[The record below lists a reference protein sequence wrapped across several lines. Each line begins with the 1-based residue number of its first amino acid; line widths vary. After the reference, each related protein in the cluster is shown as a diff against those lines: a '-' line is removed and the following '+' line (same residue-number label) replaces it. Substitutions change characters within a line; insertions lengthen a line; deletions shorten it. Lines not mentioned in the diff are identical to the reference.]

1 MDWNTE
7 LYGNPLSD
15 WATALGIALAINL
28 AVALFKTVAV
38 GRLKA
43 WSDRTT
49 GSIDDALVDV
59 VQRTKQWLVFFVTI
73 YIGSRYLE
81 LDDRVDL
88 VLRAMA
94 TLAAIAQIG
103 VWGAALIRFWVGRS
117 QRKAMTSNAAA
128 ATSLGAINFIAQL
141 ALWSVLLL
149 AALDNLGINVT
160 ALVAGL
166 GVGGI
171 AVALA
176 AQNILG
182 DLFASLSIVIDKPF
196 VIGDSIAVDQFNGT
210 VEYVGLK
217 TTRLRGL
224 GGEQIVFANSDL
236 LGTRIRNFKRMN
248 ERRQVFTVGLSYG
261 TPPDLLEQVPGM
273 IRDAIEQ
280 HREVLR
286 FDRAH
291 FARLGESSYEFEA
304 VYVMLTPD
312 YGTFMNVQQAINLT
326 LVRRFAEAGIEFAFP
341 TRTINIAGPIRLAR
355 DGAENEE
362 SRDDGRHSGNGQV
375 PGGEAVKGTPTVIV
389 PDASSP
395 G

>member
-7 LYGNPLSD
+7 IYGNPLLD

-28 AVALFKTVAV
+28 AVALVKSVAV
-38 GRLKA
+38 TRLKA
-43 WSDRTT
+43 WSDHTA
-49 GSIDDALVDV
+49 GAIDDALVDA

-73 YIGSRYLE
+73 YIGSRYLA

-94 TLAAIAQIG
+94 TLAAIVQIG

-128 ATSLGAINFIAQL
+128 ATSLGAINFIGQL
-141 ALWSVLLL
+141 VLWSILLL
-149 AALDNLGINVT
+149 AALDNLGVNVT

-196 VIGDSIAVDQFNGT
+196 VIGDAIAVDEFNGT

-224 GGEQIVFANSDL
+224 GGEQIVFSNSDL
-236 LGTRIRNFKRMN
+236 LESRIRNYKRMN
-248 ERRQVFTVGLSYG
+248 ERRQVFTIGLSYD
-261 TPPDLLEQVPGM
+261 TPADLLEQVPVM
-273 IRDAIEQ
+273 IREAIEQ
-280 HREVLR
+280 HRERAR

-291 FARLGESSYEFEA
+291 FASFGESTYNFEA
-304 VYVMLTPD
+304 VYIMLTPD
-312 YGTFMNVQQAINLT
+312 YGQFIQVQQAINLA
-326 LVRRFAEAGIEFAFP
+326 LVRRFAEAGIQFAFP
-341 TRTINIAGPIRLAR
+341 TRTVNVAGPIRIERTDPSDRPASGGDMDR
-355 DGAENEE
+355 DTSAAAP
-362 SRDDGRHSGNGQV
+362 R
-375 PGGEAVKGTPTVIV
+375 IV
-389 PDASSP
+389 PANDLSRT
-395 G
+395 